1 MPFKTPADDF
11 GVSWDYF
18 EAVAFFKNYKKE
30 SSKNTI
36 ALCPTCSAKIR
47 HFRGTSPQ
55 LKDRQIAFEITRLHE
70 IINHSSEI
78 DNSQLKIEIT
88 LLDSQYIIKFNR
100 EHILALFAVIESN
113 RD

>member
-1 MPFKTPADDF
+1 MPFKTPVDDF

-36 ALCPTCSAKIR
+36 ALCPTCSAKVR

-55 LKDRQIAFEITRLHE
+55 LKDRQIAIEITKLYQLIQESKE
-70 IINHSSEI
+70 IE
-78 DNSQLKIEIT
+78 NSKLEIEIT
-88 LLDSQYIIKFNR
+88 LLDSHYVLKFNR